1 MQKKIY
7 RALFLDTDGT
17 LLDTLQDILNA
28 VNYALREC
36 GFDKQYEYEEG
47 KKLIGGG
54 AYKLA
59 ERAISFKTL
68 SKEKYEEFQRLF
80 FEKYLELQD
89 ATTKPFDGMSEL
101 LLSLK
106 ENYQLFIVSNK
117 PQFLLDDIIKKTFP
131 KGLFKEACG
140 HKIENPEKPNP
151 ILINYLVDK
160 YHLRKDECL
169 FIGDSITDIQTAIN
183 GGVDSCIVT
192 FGYGIN
198 IDSFK
203 DQATY
208 VANSVKDLEKLL
220 R

>member
-1 MQKKIY
+1 MNNKYK
-7 RALFLDTDGT
+7 ALFLDTDGT
-17 LLDTLQDILNA
+17 LLDTLQDILTA
-28 VNYALREC
+28 VNYSLREC

-59 ERAISFKTL
+59 ERAVSFTTL
-68 SKEKYEEFQRLF
+68 TKEKYEQFQNLF

-89 ATTKPFDGMSEL
+89 ATTKPFKGMTEL

-106 ENYQLFIVSNK
+106 DNYKLFIVSNK

-131 KGLFKEACG
+131 AGLFIEACG
-140 HKIENPEKPNP
+140 HKPENPEKPNP

-160 YHLRKDECL
+160 YHLDKKECL
-169 FIGDSITDIQTAIN
+169 FIGDSITDIETAIN
-183 GGVDSCIVT
+183 GQVDSCLVT
-192 FGYGIN
+192 FGYGVN

-203 DQATY
+203 EKATY
-208 VANSVKDLEKLL
+208 VASSVSDLANLL
-220 R
+220 K

>member
-1 MQKKIY
+1 MNKKY
-7 RALFLDTDGT
+7 KALFFDTDGT
-17 LLDTLQDILNA
+17 LLDTLQDILSA
-28 VNYALREC
+28 VNFALKKC
-36 GFDKQYEYEEG
+36 GYHKQYEYEEG

-59 ERAISFKTL
+59 ERAISFTTL
-68 SKEKYEEFQRLF
+68 SQEKYEKFQSLF

-106 ENYQLFIVSNK
+106 KDYLLFIISNK
-117 PQFLLDDIIKKTFP
+117 PQFLLDDIIRKTFP
-131 KGLFKEACG
+131 KGLFVECCG

-151 ILINYLVDK
+151 ILINYLVEK
-160 YHLRKDECL
+160 YHLNKNECL
-169 FIGDSITDIQTAIN
+169 FIGDSITDIETAIN
-183 GGVDSCIVT
+183 GQVDSCLVT

-203 DQATY
+203 EKATY
-208 VANSVKDLEKLL
+208 VANSVSDLSNLL
-220 R
+220 K